1 MRHFLIIVGI
11 QSRAKLKKMAEDV
24 DIAKAKCLKV
34 NDIIIRHELLARI
47 FNKRQEELGTISA
60 KFTRLIN
67 SINSRTHLIGCYNP
81 NRGRDV

>member
-1 MRHFLIIVGI
+1 MSGI

-24 DIAKAKCLKV
+24 AKAKYLKL

-60 KFTRLIN
+60 KFTR
-67 SINSRTHLIGCYNP
+67 
-81 NRGRDV
+81 